1 MPYQP
6 VMSVGTAMIAAQLVT
21 FFMIWFVRKSR
32 RLRFVSTIVLTRS
45 RSASVDSVDPQDVV
59 VHVLVVGVEGLGDE
73 LCS

>member
-21 FFMIWFVRKSR
+21 FFMTWFVRKSR

-45 RSASVDSVDPQDVV
+45 RRASVDSVTRRMW
-59 VHVLVVGVEGLGDE
+59 
-73 LCS
+73 SYTSW